1 LPLKLLNGYQVQ
13 FELTDEFLTKLQEAI
28 DNNDTAYV
36 ESQLKELYPPD
47 IAEIFNELDLEQVKF
62 LYKYLDE
69 QIAADVLVELEE
81 DVREEILASLTSK
94 EIAEQLIDNMDS
106 DDAADVIAE
115 LPDNVQ
121 DEVLSH
127 MEDSEQA
134 SDIVELLNY
143 DENTAGGL
151 MATELVRVHVNMTVI
166 ECVREIREQAD
177 EVENIYAIYVVDDSE
192 KLVGLLPLKKLVISP
207 TRAKIADI
215 YDGKVISVKTNT
227 DAEEVAN
234 IMDKYNLVVLPV
246 VDALGRLV
254 GRITVDDVVDVRRE
268 EETEDLQK
276 MGGMEALDEP
286 YMNMSIF
293 GILKKRAGWLVILFL
308 GETLTASAMSFFEN
322 EIAKAVILAM
332 FIPLII
338 SSGGNTGSQA
348 STLVIRALA
357 LGEITVRDWWQIIR
371 KEIKVGLLLGIM
383 LGVIGFARVAIW
395 AQFSPAFY
403 GPHWLQIAMTVGFSL
418 TGVVLWGN
426 TVGSLFPLILKRVG
440 LDPAV
445 SSAPFV
451 ATLVDITGLVIYFT
465 VASLLLGSILI

>member
-1 LPLKLLNGYQVQ
+1 MQ
-13 FELTDEFLTKLQEAI
+13 FELTDDFLLKLQAAI
-28 DNNDTAYV
+28 DSNDTAYV

-47 IAEIFNELDLEQVKF
+47 IAEIFNKLELDQVKF

-81 DVREEILASLTSK
+81 DVREDILGSLTSK

-151 MATELVRVHVNMTVI
+151 MATELVRVHVNSNAI

-177 EVENIYAIYVVDDSE
+177 YVENIYAIYVVDDNE
-192 KLVGLLPLKKLVISP
+192 KLVGLLHLKKLIVSS
-207 TRAKIADI
+207 TRSKVSDI
-215 YDGKVISVKTNT
+215 YDAKVISVKTNT

-254 GRITVDDVVDVRRE
+254 GRITVDDVLDVRRE

-286 YMNMSIF
+286 YMNMSIW
-293 GILKKRAGWLVILFL
+293 GILRKRAGWLVILFL

-357 LGEITVRDWWQIIR
+357 LGEITVRDWWTIIR
-371 KEIKVGLLLGIM
+371 KEIRVGLLLGLL
-383 LGVIGFARVAIW
+383 LGVIGFARVALW
-395 AQFSPAFY
+395 AQFSPSFY
-403 GPHWLQIAMTVGFSL
+403 GPHWMQIAMTVGISL
-418 TGVVLWGN
+418 VGVVLWGN

-465 VASLLLGSILI
+465 VASLLLGSILL

>member
-1 LPLKLLNGYQVQ
+1 MQ
-13 FELTDEFLTKLQEAI
+13 FELTDEFLLTLQNAI
-28 DNNDTAYV
+28 DNNDAAFV
-36 ESQLKELYPPD
+36 ELQLKELYPPD
-47 IAEIFNELDLEQVKF
+47 IAEIFNKLELEQVKY
-62 LYKYLDE
+62 LYKHLDE
-69 QIAADVLVELEE
+69 QISADVLVELEE

-115 LPDNVQ
+115 LPDEMQ

-134 SDIVELLNY
+134 SDIVDLLNY

-151 MATELVRVHVNMTVI
+151 MATELVRVHVNSNSI
-166 ECVREIREQAD
+166 ECINEIRAQAD
-177 EVENIYAIYVVDDSE
+177 GVDNIYAIYVVDDNE
-192 KLVGLLPLKKLVISP
+192 ELVGLLSLKKLVISP
-207 TRAKIADI
+207 TSSKIADI
-215 YDGKVISVKTNT
+215 YDPKVISVKTNT

-254 GRITVDDVVDVRRE
+254 GRITVDDIVDVRRE
-268 EETEDLQK
+268 EETEDVQR
-276 MGGMEALDEP
+276 MAGIEAFDEP
-286 YMNMSIF
+286 YMNISIAAV
-293 GILKKRAGWLVILFL
+293 LKKRAGWLIILFM
-308 GETLTASAMSFFEN
+308 GETLTATAMSFFEN
-322 EIAKAVILAM
+322 EIAKIIILAM

-357 LGEITVRDWWQIIR
+357 LGEVTVRDWWKIIR
-371 KEIKVGLLLGIM
+371 REIKVGFILGLI
-383 LGVIGFARVAIW
+383 LGLIGFLRVVIW
-395 AQFSPAFY
+395 AQFTTLY
-403 GPHWLQIAMTVGFSL
+403 GPHWFQIGLTVGISL
-418 TGVVLWGN
+418 VGVVLWGN
-426 TVGSLFPLILKRVG
+426 TIGSLFPLILKRLG

-451 ATLVDITGLVIYFT
+451 ATLVDITGLIIYFT
-465 VASLLLGSILI
+465 VASFLLGSLLL